1 MGCLD
6 ERTKQDFL
14 VYANSVI
21 KSRAIPKVED
31 NLKPIHRRILWSM
44 YENKYLP
51 NKPTV
56 KSAKVVGNVMGSYH
70 PHGDSSIYEA
80 LVRLSQWWKIRYP
93 LVIMQ
98 GNNGNIFGDKSA
110 ASRYTES
117 KLSEIGLLMVEDA
130 NKESV
135 DFNHTIEFN
144 SSVARLNIT
153 AISSVTKSSSSVG
166 ENTGKSPGRLPCTVC
181 GVYKPPPK

>member
-31 NLKPIHRRILWSM
+31 NLT
-44 YENKYLP
+44 

-80 LVRLSQWWKIRYP
+80 LVRLSQWWKLRYP
-93 LVIMQ
+93 LVTMQ

-110 ASRYTES
+110 ASRWT
-117 KLSEIGLLMVEDA
+117 LVMP
-130 NKESV
+130 
-135 DFNHTIEFN
+135 HN
-144 SSVARLNIT
+144 SFFH
-153 AISSVTKSSSSVG
+153 
-166 ENTGKSPGRLPCTVC
+166 
-181 GVYKPPPK
+181 